1 MRGIIFWKSIRF
13 FGHLTRI
20 NNNTMAPV
28 NCFEDLEVWK
38 LSMSL
43 TINVYRY
50 FSECKD
56 FGFKQQIQ
64 RASVSIPSNIAEG
77 FSRKTNKEFCQFL
90 YIAKGSCAEVRTQ
103 IYLAKELL
111 YIDNDVFTKCLSE
124 TDHISKMLY
133 NLIKYRSNL

>member
-1 MRGIIFWKSIRF
+1 
-13 FGHLTRI
+13 
-20 NNNTMAPV
+20 MAPV